1 MNKVFNNWFGD
12 SEEAQ
17 KLYAQE
23 SLIINTSED
32 FLALMDDAG
41 FTKSKLS
48 KQIGK
53 SKSFVSQSLNGKRN
67 LTLRTLADMAYAIGA
82 KVTVKFELQQ
92 IEKVKVDN
100 SSLTNIEDVVAIPDN
115 LSSIFH
121 VRKPKSIPIIDAQ
134 SKYEAVA

>member
-12 SEEAQ
+12 SEEAK

-23 SLIINTSED
+23 SLIIDTSED
-32 FLALMDDAG
+32 FLTLMDDAG

-48 KQIGK
+48 KQMGK
-53 SKSFVSQSLNGKRN
+53 SKSFVTQSLNGKRN

-82 KVTVKFELQQ
+82 KVTVKFELQ
-92 IEKVKVDN
+92 IEKVEVDN

-115 LSSIFH
+115 LSCIFH
-121 VRKPKSIPIIDAQ
+121 VKKPKSIPIIDVQ